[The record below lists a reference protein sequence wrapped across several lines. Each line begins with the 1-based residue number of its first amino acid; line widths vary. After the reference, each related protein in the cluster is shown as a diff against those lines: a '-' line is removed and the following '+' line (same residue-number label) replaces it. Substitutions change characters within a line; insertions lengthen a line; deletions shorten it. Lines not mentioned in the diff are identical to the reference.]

1 MQGLLLFVV
10 TLLKAL
16 DPYYVAV
23 GGSGDRAQL
32 EVESSDAAHDDR
44 KCTDDC

>member
-16 DPYYVAV
+16 DPYYVACRD
-23 GGSGDRAQL
+23 SGPCTQL
-32 EVESSDAAHDDR
+32 EVQSRDAAHDDR